1 MPAPKGGM
9 PRLRRL
15 PLVAA
20 LLVSG
25 CFRAMDPAP
34 GSESVVGSLLS
45 SLHSLTGGDE
55 AADEPEADA
64 SAQTETELE
73 TETETETAAETE
85 TVLAS
90 SRIRET
96 SKPAAAGSAVPAGE
110 LALGAGMMAAKVGF
124 EDAVPADWNE
134 GAEKGSVRLTEA
146 AVVFADADPG
156 SAELG
161 LVGAG
166 TRIAVRERVIAP
178 GCDQAWLGLAPQGY
192 VCAPFSESKEA
203 PVDHLLPRIPDG
215 RRLPGS
221 YAKVN
226 KGAKIYSTLTDA
238 RMGVGGRTPSTSLM
252 VRRQTAE
259 TVGGRSFWKTRHGW
273 IATSHLRRFGG
284 SRWEGVHLQGAP
296 EAAEDAPSLPLGW
309 VLPDAM
315 LAKVAVR
322 DTPSSKGK
330 VVRWLSR
337 RDQVALLSTEKT
349 GKYLPLRD
357 GGWVEARS
365 LAVAAATERPEAAET
380 NERWLDIDLSEQTL
394 VAYVGDTPVFA
405 TMISTGRPGH
415 STPTGVFRLSRKVA
429 ERTMN
434 SMADSDDSYSVAKV
448 PWTAYFETG
457 YALHAAYW
465 HDNFG
470 HRKSHGCV
478 NLSPLDARSLYAW
491 TAPLVAP
498 GWAEVYGNVDQPGSV
513 VRIRSV
519 RDPEPKT
526 KGYAA
531 DMLEGALPKGST
543 ALAMK

>member
-1 MPAPKGGM
+1 
-9 PRLRRL
+9 
-15 PLVAA
+15 
-20 LLVSG
+20 
-25 CFRAMDPAP
+25 
-34 GSESVVGSLLS
+34 
-45 SLHSLTGGDE
+45 
-55 AADEPEADA
+55 
-64 SAQTETELE
+64 
-73 TETETETAAETE
+73 
-85 TVLAS
+85 VLAS
-90 SRIRET
+90 KTGTTPTGTGSTPE
-96 SKPAAAGSAVPAGE
+96 SAGA
-110 LALGAGMMAAKVGF
+110 LAFGAGVTAAKVGWQ
-124 EDAVPADWNE
+124 DAVPTDWND
-134 GAEKGSVRLTEA
+134 GAEEGSVRLTET

-166 TRIAVRERVIAP
+166 TRLAVRERVIAP

-192 VCAPFSESKEA
+192 VCAPFSETDEA
-203 PVDHLLPRIPDG
+203 PVDHLLPRIPTG

-226 KGAKIYSTLTDA
+226 KGATIYASLTDA
-238 RMGVGGRTPSTSLM
+238 RMGIGGRTPSASLM
-252 VRRQTAE
+252 VRRLRAE
-259 TVGGRSFWKTRHGW
+259 TIGGQSYWKTRQGW

-284 SRWEGVHLQGAP
+284 SKWQGIHLEGAP
-296 EAAEDAPSLPLGW
+296 EAAEDAPSLPLAW
-309 VLPDAM
+309 ALPDAM
-315 LAKVAVR
+315 LAKVKVVDA
-322 DTPSSKGK
+322 PSRKGK

-337 RDQVALLSTEKT
+337 RDQVELLSTEKT

-365 LAVAAATERPEAAET
+365 LAVVEKTDRPEAADS
-380 NERWLDIDLSEQTL
+380 NERWLDINLAEQTL
-394 VAYVGDTPVFA
+394 VAYVGDTPVYA
-405 TMISTGRPGH
+405 TMISSGRPGH

-478 NLSPLDARSLYAW
+478 NLSPMDARSLYAW

-498 GWAEVYGNVDQPGSV
+498 GWSEVYGNVDQPGSV
-513 VRIRSV
+513 VRIRSS
-519 RDPEPKT
+519 RNPDPIT

-531 DMLEGALPKGST
+531 ELLDTPKGST